1 MTDKQAI
8 TWVKSMKLQQS
19 DATNCAI
26 DLCVYD
32 IEMHGLDDWLHW
44 DPVDISKM
52 FSEMTHDSVK
62 QMIDEIDAKQAGEVL
77 IDEILGSDQ
86 ERLDILEESKKL
98 AITTTKMLD
107 VLTKY
112 HSIHEFIKTIKDEEN
127 NTYR

>member
-8 TWVKSMKLQQS
+8 TWVKSMKLQHS

-32 IEMHGLDDWLHW
+32 IEMHGLDDWIRW

-112 HSIHEFIKTIKDEEN
+112 HSIHEFIKTIKNEEN
-127 NTYR
+127 NTYG

>member
-8 TWVKSMKLQQS
+8 TWVKSMKLQKS

-32 IEMHGLDDWLHW
+32 IEMHGLDDWIRW

-127 NTYR
+127 NTYG

>member
-1 MTDKQAI
+1 
-8 TWVKSMKLQQS
+8 
-19 DATNCAI
+19 
-26 DLCVYD
+26 
-32 IEMHGLDDWLHW
+32 
-44 DPVDISKM
+44 
-52 FSEMTHDSVK
+52 MTHDSVK

-127 NTYR
+127 NTYG